1 MREQKLREGK
11 QVTQTHSEEWQSPTS
26 RCFYSLP
33 FCSSA
38 FYVLNITTKIWTTI
52 KRWVWWLLE
61 EEWEWALCSSQGN
74 HWCKDTG
81 GEGILFKG
89 EQGYYALSIPCD
101 DAGKCYWK
109 RHLDPL
115 CSRSYL
121 LRSWFFVCLI
131 FVRFLFRSFDL
142 MLKAL
147 ASQWRLVFDNGN
159 SDVHVEGELDA
170 F

>member
-1 MREQKLREGK
+1 M
-11 QVTQTHSEEWQSPTS
+11 
-26 RCFYSLP
+26 
-33 FCSSA
+33 
-38 FYVLNITTKIWTTI
+38 
-52 KRWVWWLLE
+52 
-61 EEWEWALCSSQGN
+61 
-74 HWCKDTG
+74 
-81 GEGILFKG
+81 FKG